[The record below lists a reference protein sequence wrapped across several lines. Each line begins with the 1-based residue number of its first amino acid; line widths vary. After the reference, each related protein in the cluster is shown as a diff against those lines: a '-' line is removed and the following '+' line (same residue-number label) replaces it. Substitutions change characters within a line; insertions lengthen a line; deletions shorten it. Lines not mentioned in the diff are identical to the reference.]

1 MAVRELPAV
10 NAIATTSYPD
20 HIEDPAIFR
29 ERLALF
35 PGGCFVLDGGAGIM
49 GYVISHPAVF
59 GQPPKLNRL
68 LGAIPAQAD
77 CYYIHDLALAP
88 AARGS
93 GATRDIVARIGTV
106 AARLG
111 YARIG
116 LVAVNESTPFWA
128 SRGFAPERSPDIVAR
143 LASYGAGSVYLSA
156 PSAAAPA

>member
-1 MAVRELPAV
+1 
-10 NAIATTSYPD
+10 
-20 HIEDPAIFR
+20 
-29 ERLALF
+29 
-35 PGGCFVLDGGAGIM
+35 M

-111 YARIG
+111 YARLG
-116 LVAVNESTPFWA
+116 LVAVNESTPVWA
-128 SRGFAPERSPDIVAR
+128 SRGFAPAPLPHIVPR
-143 LASYGAGSVYLSA
+143 LASHGADSPYPGA
-156 PSAAAPA
+156 PPAAKRQRAAK

>member
-1 MAVRELPAV
+1 
-10 NAIATTSYPD
+10 
-20 HIEDPAIFR
+20 
-29 ERLALF
+29 
-35 PGGCFVLDGGAGIM
+35 M

-93 GATRDIVARIGTV
+93 GDTRDIVPRIGTV

-128 SRGFAPERSPDIVAR
+128 SPGFAPERSPDIVAR
-143 LASYGAGSVYLSA
+143 RPSSGARSACCSA
-156 PSAAAPA
+156 PKSGERRGRQARVSTSRFGWQVNPTNKKKKQQH

>member
-1 MAVRELPAV
+1 MIRRPPRSTRTDTLFPY
-10 NAIATTSYPD
+10 TTLFRS
-20 HIEDPAIFR
+20 PAIFR
-29 ERLALF
+29 ERRALF

-116 LVAVNESTPFWA
+116 LVAVNE
-128 SRGFAPERSPDIVAR
+128 RSEEHTSELQSLMR
-143 LASYGAGSVYLSA
+143 TSYAVFC
-156 PSAAAPA
+156 